1 MRRATVTILTA
12 AMLLAASPAAAQV
25 FDARCGAALAGDAPV
40 FESAGHRNWYR
51 RFWTGQC
58 SGQLLCR
65 PGSPNWREVVERAD
79 AEGNPSTLTSACRLG
94 RRLGHEWSRSKA
106 VRRINTGDL
115 RRFNRLLEDSPSFPA
130 GLAEVTRQVDARM
143 ASR

>member
-12 AMLLAASPAAAQV
+12 AVLLTAFPAAAQV

-58 SGQLLCR
+58 SGQLLCQ
-65 PGSPNWREVVERAD
+65 PGSPNWREVVERAA
-79 AEGNPSTLTSACRLG
+79 AEGTPSTLTSACRLG
-94 RRLGHEWSRSKA
+94 QRLGHEWSRSKA
-106 VRRINTGDL
+106 VRRIDTGDL
-115 RRFNRLLEDSPSFPA
+115 RRFNRLLEDSASFPA
-130 GLAEVTRQVDARM
+130 GLAEVSRQVDARL
-143 ASR
+143 AQR

>member
-1 MRRATVTILTA
+1 MRRAAITILAAAVLLTA
-12 AMLLAASPAAAQV
+12 PSAAAQV

-58 SGQLLCR
+58 SGQLLCQ
-65 PGSPNWREVVERAD
+65 PGSPNWREVVERAE

-94 RRLGHEWSRSKA
+94 RRLGHEWSRSKV
-106 VRRINTGDL
+106 VRRIDTGDL
-115 RRFNRLLEDSPSFPA
+115 RRFNRLLEDSASFPT
-130 GLAEVTRQVDARM
+130 GLAEVSRQVDAALARP
-143 ASR
+143 

>member
-1 MRRATVTILTA
+1 MRHATVTILTV
-12 AMLLAASPAAAQV
+12 MLLTTSPAAAQV

-58 SGQLLCR
+58 SGQLLCQ
-65 PGSPNWREVVERAD
+65 PGSPNWREVVERAA
-79 AEGNPSTLTSACRLG
+79 AEGTPSTLTSACRLG
-94 RRLGHEWSRSKA
+94 QRLGHEWSRSKA
-106 VRRINTGDL
+106 VRRIDTADL

-130 GLAEVTRQVDARM
+130 GLAEVTRQVDARL
-143 ASR
+143 AQR